1 MGEFVASARGEGEI
15 ARISQELELLADFR
29 ADVVVVGMKLG
40 EVALKSVHLLQ
51 REFGLPQ
58 TLHAGHDIDE
68 PAALFKVA
76 SRQKRGVAVLLA
88 YFLRGSHLT
97 VADVENAPAGGYGLG
112 QDAASHPSRARCRG
126 FQRWTF
132 LDDFR
137 GEVMRGRDKQ
147 VSHHVLGIVLQEEKR
162 RRRIGGDALNHRPV
176 RAIRYGTRNAVLP
189 ALQLKIQPAFGTEEI
204 RHRSV
209 RLVMPQPPPA

>member
-15 ARISQELELLADFR
+15 ARIPQELELLADFR
-29 ADVVVVGMKLG
+29 ADVVVVGMKPG

-58 TLHAGHDIDE
+58 TLHAGHDINE

-76 SRQKRGVAVLLA
+76 PRQKRGVMVLLA
-88 YFLRGSHLT
+88 DFLRGPHLA
-97 VADVENAPAGGYGLG
+97 VADIVDAPAGGYGLG
-112 QDAASHPSRARCRG
+112 QDVASNPARAPRRG

-137 GEVMRGRDKQ
+137 GEVMRGRHEQ
-147 VSHHVLGIVLQEEKR
+147 VPHHVFLIVLKKEE
-162 RRRIGGDALNHRPV
+162 
-176 RAIRYGTRNAVLP
+176 
-189 ALQLKIQPAFGTEEI
+189 
-204 RHRSV
+204 
-209 RLVMPQPPPA
+209 